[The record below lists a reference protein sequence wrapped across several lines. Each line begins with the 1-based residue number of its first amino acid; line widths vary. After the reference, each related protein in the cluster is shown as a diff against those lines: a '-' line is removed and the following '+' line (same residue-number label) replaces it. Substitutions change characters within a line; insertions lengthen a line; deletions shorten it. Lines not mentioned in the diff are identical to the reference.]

1 MKSKEILWIYY
12 LIFLIIV
19 LSLRKLLY
27 TVTQYILNIVQL
39 IVKIKSLGIKKLSK
53 LNLNS
58 FINKSR

>member
-1 MKSKEILWIYY
+1 M
-12 LIFLIIV
+12 
-19 LSLRKLLY
+19 RKLLY
-27 TVTQYILNIVQL
+27 TVVKYILNIVQL

>member
-1 MKSKEILWIYY
+1 MKSKEILWIYC

-27 TVTQYILNIVQL
+27 TVVQYILNIVQL